1 MTEHSS
7 ATDFFYEIEGD
18 KVVIDETASPRLI
31 ENGSEIIVFG
41 LGGPVSVSVVDPLD
55 ATGSSNTQG
64 NPFAAPMPG
73 KITAVNV
80 INGEQVEAGDV
91 LVVLEAMKMEHSIR
105 AARDGIIATVHVS
118 LGDQIDDGMNVLE
131 MEPE

>member
-1 MTEHSS
+1 
-7 ATDFFYEIEGD
+7 
-18 KVVIDETASPRLI
+18 
-31 ENGSEIIVFG
+31 
-41 LGGPVSVSVVDPLD
+41 
-55 ATGSSNTQG
+55 
-64 NPFAAPMPG
+64 MPG

-105 AARDGIIATVHVS
+105 AARDGVIASVHVS
-118 LGDQIDDGMNVLE
+118 LGDQIDDGMDVLE